1 MTVIIIPTANP
12 PMCAALFMFSTV
24 NPDRRYIRMK
34 NVKASNNLR
43 DMYIRGITL
52 GGQDEVI
59 YEETDSLKIARA
71 FRKAGRAIEHAGK
84 ESDCVHSRRA
94 K

>member
-1 MTVIIIPTANP
+1 
-12 PMCAALFMFSTV
+12 
-24 NPDRRYIRMK
+24 MK

-59 YEETDSLKIARA
+59 YEETELRNKYISQILAGIEQYTDV
-71 FRKAGRAIEHAGK
+71 FFKA
-84 ESDCVHSRRA
+84 
-94 K
+94 